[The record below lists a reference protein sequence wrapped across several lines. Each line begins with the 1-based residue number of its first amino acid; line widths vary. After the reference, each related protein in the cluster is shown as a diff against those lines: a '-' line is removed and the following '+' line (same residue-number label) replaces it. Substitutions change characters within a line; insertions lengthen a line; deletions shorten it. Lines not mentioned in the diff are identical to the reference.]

1 MLQLSLQDTID
12 KIEIDGGQSMSPVAK
27 EVRFERCPNC
37 GSVVLF
43 KDTDVTTCPRC
54 KLKIRLKK

>member
-1 MLQLSLQDTID
+1 MRPGARD
-12 KIEIDGGQSMSPVAK
+12 
-27 EVRFERCPNC
+27 VRFERCPNC